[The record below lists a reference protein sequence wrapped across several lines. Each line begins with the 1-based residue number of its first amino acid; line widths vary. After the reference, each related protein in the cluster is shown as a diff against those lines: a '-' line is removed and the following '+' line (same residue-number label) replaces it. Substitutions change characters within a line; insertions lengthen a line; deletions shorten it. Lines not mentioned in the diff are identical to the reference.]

1 VPDDIIY
8 DTTYPQ
14 FKGANL
20 GRGWETLYEDRE
32 VGEDG
37 LTRREREEK
46 EANEAYDKHVEELIK
61 QSLDDIESRDEPF
74 TDETTP
80 KAPQRLANIKAKRAV
95 DRVIPTIKSR
105 TAAGALAL
113 QPRKAAVPVK
123 PRASAIPKTR
133 LPSMLAARKKT
144 PPPSNPSSMRHT
156 AAIAGSKTTFGY
168 SKGRQVSSVLRRTS
182 QKDRS
187 ADKPPSNSILS
198 PERYMTL
205 YGEPPFGS
213 EMWLRCKAAGCFDP
227 EPDDAQD
234 QLEAAMS
241 VYQEDEE
248 SANFQLTL

>member
-1 VPDDIIY
+1 VPDGIIY
-8 DTTYPQ
+8 DTTFPQ
-14 FKGANL
+14 FKGSNL
-20 GRGWETLYEDRE
+20 GRGWETLYDDRE
-32 VGEDG
+32 VGDDG
-37 LTRREREEK
+37 LTRKEREEK

-61 QSLDDIESRDEPF
+61 KSLDDIEPLDEAS
-74 TDETTP
+74 TDVTATKVP
-80 KAPQRLANIKAKRAV
+80 PRLANIKTKRSV
-95 DRVIPTIKSR
+95 DRAIPTIKSR

-133 LPSMLAARKKT
+133 LPSVLAARKKT

-156 AAIAGSKTTFGY
+156 AAVASSKTTLGY
-168 SKGRQVSSVLRRTS
+168 SKGRKVSSVLRQTP
-182 QKDRS
+182 QKDR
-187 ADKPPSNSILS
+187 ATDKPPSNSILS
-198 PERYMTL
+198 PERYMML

-234 QLEAAMS
+234 QLEVVLS
-241 VYQEDEE
+241 IYQEDEE